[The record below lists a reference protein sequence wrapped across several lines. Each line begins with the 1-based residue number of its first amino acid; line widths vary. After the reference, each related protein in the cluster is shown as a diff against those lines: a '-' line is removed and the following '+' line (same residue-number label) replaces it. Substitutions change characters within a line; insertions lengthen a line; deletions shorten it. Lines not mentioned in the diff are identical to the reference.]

1 MPRLAPVTSATW
13 PASSSLNLLILSDNP
28 FGQQRKLILQRML
41 VEIGQRGRIGAREAG
56 VAILRTIVVALRF
69 AERAVEA
76 VDGQESQA
84 VGIDELPHLADGH
97 LRRAQFGAFWRADA
111 IEPPR
116 LRCRARDRPIPTAP
130 ARLPRTSPAYL
141 S

>member
-56 VAILRTIVVALRF
+56 VAILRNIVVALRF
-69 AERAVEA
+69 AERAVERS
-76 VDGQESQA
+76 DEGR
-84 VGIDELPHLADGH
+84 VGKECVSTCRFRW
-97 LRRAQFGAFWRADA
+97 RRVH
-111 IEPPR
+111 
-116 LRCRARDRPIPTAP
+116 
-130 ARLPRTSPAYL
+130 
-141 S
+141 